1 MLICEM
7 SEGREGD
14 TFFAQS
20 HGAEDHFEVGL
31 CLGWTEVIV
40 HGDGDGRSGEGLGLS
55 GGHFD
60 CALHSVVKKS
70 ERWKVG
76 ARCDDVN
83 GTDYTH
89 ESQ

>member
-1 MLICEM
+1 M

-40 HGDGDGRSGEGLGLS
+40 HGDGDGRLGEGLGLS
-55 GGHFD
+55 GCHFD
-60 CALHSVVKKS
+60 CAVNSSRPLEIFLKGGVV
-70 ERWKVG
+70 E
-76 ARCDDVN
+76 
-83 GTDYTH
+83 
-89 ESQ
+89 E